1 MTKRSYPFGYCCE
14 KGEITI
20 NEKEG
25 EVVKRI
31 FEEYAEGRS
40 LKEIADRLNEQ
51 GIAFKTAVSPWHK
64 SRVHHLLTDG
74 RYIGEKNY
82 PPLIAWELFERI
94 ARLRENK
101 YGETEPV
108 SETIRY
114 LQKNVVCGACGSR
127 YVRKLGKKGGRYWVC
142 GAHGCGKVLAESR
155 LLSAIETIIEKVVK
169 KRELLYGKTQE
180 TGYHVTAEIV
190 RMTNQW
196 NALNGQCGFAAGK
209 TMLLALASEKFSA
222 SREDKSIYTDAVY
235 DALFEKL
242 QGRMTDG
249 QLFRRVIR
257 KVIVAKDGNLA
268 LEFANGAIVS
278 LQEE

>member
-82 PPLIAWELFERI
+82 PPLIERELFERN

-108 SETIRY
+108 SEGYQVFAEECRVRCMRQPLCEETWEKGRQV
-114 LQKNVVCGACGSR
+114 LGLRSAWLRESACGKPFVVCHR
-127 YVRKLGKKGGRYWVC
+127 DDHR
-142 GAHGCGKVLAESR
+142 ESC
-155 LLSAIETIIEKVVK
+155 K
-169 KRELLYGKTQE
+169 
-180 TGYHVTAEIV
+180 
-190 RMTNQW
+190 
-196 NALNGQCGFAAGK
+196 
-209 TMLLALASEKFSA
+209 
-222 SREDKSIYTDAVY
+222 
-235 DALFEKL
+235 
-242 QGRMTDG
+242 
-249 QLFRRVIR
+249 
-257 KVIVAKDGNLA
+257 
-268 LEFANGAIVS
+268 
-278 LQEE
+278 

>member
-1 MTKRSYPFGYCCE
+1 MTKRSYPFGYCCM
-14 KGEITI
+14 KGEIVI
-20 NEKEG
+20 DEKEG

-82 PPLIAWELFERI
+82 PPLIERELFERI

-108 SETIRY
+108 SEAIRF

-127 YVRKLGKKGGRYWVC
+127 YVRKLGKKGGRYYP
-142 GAHGCGKVLAESR
+142 AEKTTGKGNR
-155 LLSAIETIIEKVVK
+155 KTGTIHMGGYQTIRPLLS
-169 KRELLYGKTQE
+169 Y
-180 TGYHVTAEIV
+180 
-190 RMTNQW
+190 
-196 NALNGQCGFAAGK
+196 
-209 TMLLALASEKFSA
+209 
-222 SREDKSIYTDAVY
+222 IYSPCPSMCRSSSDIT
-235 DALFEKL
+235 
-242 QGRMTDG
+242 
-249 QLFRRVIR
+249 
-257 KVIVAKDGNLA
+257 
-268 LEFANGAIVS
+268 
-278 LQEE
+278 

>member
-1 MTKRSYPFGYCCE
+1 MTKRSYPFGYCCV
-14 KGEITI
+14 KGEIMI

-31 FEEYAEGRS
+31 FEEYAGGRS
-40 LKEIADRLNEQ
+40 LKEIADSLNEQ

-82 PPLIAWELFERI
+82 PPLIEWELFERS

-108 SETIRY
+108 SEEIKF
-114 LQKNVVCGACGSR
+114 LQKRVVCDACGSR
-127 YVRKLGKKGGRYWVC
+127 YVRKLGKKGDRYWVC
-142 GAHGCGKVLAESR
+142 GAHCSGSVLTESC
-155 LLSAIETIIEKVVK
+155 LLSAIETIIEKTVK
-169 KRELLYGKTQE
+169 KRELLYGKMPK

-196 NALNGQCGFAAGK
+196 NALNGKCGFAAGK
-209 TMLLALASEKFSA
+209 TMLLALASKKFSA
-222 SREDKSIYTDAVY
+222 CREDKSIYTDAVY
-235 DALFEKL
+235 DALIDKM
-242 QGRMTDG
+242 QGGMTDE
-249 QLFRRVIR
+249 QLFHQVIR
-257 KVIVAKDGNLA
+257 KVIVAKEGGLS

-278 LQEE
+278 LREE

>member
-1 MTKRSYPFGYCCE
+1 MTKRSYPFGYCCV
-14 KGEITI
+14 KGEIMI

-31 FEEYAEGRS
+31 FEEYAGGRS
-40 LKEIADRLNEQ
+40 LKEIADSLNEQ

-82 PPLIAWELFERI
+82 PPLIEWELFERS

-108 SETIRY
+108 SEEIKF
-114 LQKNVVCGACGSR
+114 LQKRVVCDACGSR
-127 YVRKLGKKGGRYWVC
+127 YVRKLGKKGDRYWVC
-142 GAHGCGKVLAESR
+142 RAHCSGSVLTESC

-169 KRELLYGKTQE
+169 KRELLYGKMPK

-196 NALNGQCGFAAGK
+196 NALNGKCGFAAGK
-209 TMLLALASEKFSA
+209 TMLLALASKKFSA
-222 SREDKSIYTDAVY
+222 CREDKSIYTDVVY
-235 DALFEKL
+235 DALIDKM
-242 QGRMTDG
+242 QGGMTDE
-249 QLFRRVIR
+249 QLFHQVIR
-257 KVIVAKDGNLA
+257 KVIVAKEGGLS

-278 LQEE
+278 LREE

>member
-1 MTKRSYPFGYCCE
+1 MTKRSYPFGYCCM
-14 KGEITI
+14 KGEIVI

-82 PPLIAWELFERI
+82 PPLIERELFERI
-94 ARLRENK
+94 ARLRKNK

-108 SETIRY
+108 SESIRF

-142 GAHGCGKVLAESR
+142 GAHGCGKVLAESICC
-155 LLSAIETIIEKVVK
+155 LP
-169 KRELLYGKTQE
+169 
-180 TGYHVTAEIV
+180 
-190 RMTNQW
+190 
-196 NALNGQCGFAAGK
+196 
-209 TMLLALASEKFSA
+209 
-222 SREDKSIYTDAVY
+222 
-235 DALFEKL
+235 
-242 QGRMTDG
+242 
-249 QLFRRVIR
+249 
-257 KVIVAKDGNLA
+257 
-268 LEFANGAIVS
+268 
-278 LQEE
+278 